1 MTRWARG
8 AVPKAARSPRAGA
21 AVALLLV
28 AAVVVALT
36 TSTGPTSAG
45 STPSGAGK
53 ASGAAT
59 VQRRDLVQTDTES
72 GTLSYSG
79 PQTVYDR
86 LGGTI
91 TWLPQIGQL
100 IRPGQALYDIDN
112 QPIILMNGS
121 TPAYRTLS
129 AATASGPDV
138 LELNR
143 NLVALGFNADAVT
156 INDLWQPATTVGVEL
171 LQGSLGYAE
180 TGSLSLGQVV
190 FLPGDQLVSAVDATL
205 GSAGGAGG
213 TPAAGTS
220 GASGIVATA
229 RPELVGLV
237 TGPAPP
243 NQARHAS
250 NHSRAL
256 QTLSALAALVKVETA
271 QLRAETAQLK
281 AAQKMSSAAKSGGSP
296 SSGGTSSAS
305 GSSSAGASAILQT
318 TSTRLVVT
326 VQLAASTQSE
336 AKLGEHVTVE
346 MPAGNT
352 VDGRITGVSPVA
364 QSSSASGGGG
374 GGSGSGGGAGGGGGA
389 SSPSSTIPVTITLA
403 GQHTGVG
410 LDQAAVSVNF
420 AQRRARHVL
429 SVPVTA
435 LLATSGGQYSVQE
448 AAAPHRLIPV
458 TTGLFAAGYVQI
470 SGPGID
476 PGLLVTDS
484 QG

>member
-129 AATASGPDV
+129 AATALGPDV

-143 NLVALGFNADAVT
+143 NLVAERRAC
-156 INDLWQPATTVGVEL
+156 
-171 LQGSLGYAE
+171 
-180 TGSLSLGQVV
+180 
-190 FLPGDQLVSAVDATL
+190 
-205 GSAGGAGG
+205 
-213 TPAAGTS
+213 
-220 GASGIVATA
+220 TA
-229 RPELVGLV
+229 
-237 TGPAPP
+237 
-243 NQARHAS
+243 
-250 NHSRAL
+250 
-256 QTLSALAALVKVETA
+256 
-271 QLRAETAQLK
+271 
-281 AAQKMSSAAKSGGSP
+281 SAAP
-296 SSGGTSSAS
+296 DHAD
-305 GSSSAGASAILQT
+305 LDQ
-318 TSTRLVVT
+318 
-326 VQLAASTQSE
+326 
-336 AKLGEHVTVE
+336 
-346 MPAGNT
+346 
-352 VDGRITGVSPVA
+352 
-364 QSSSASGGGG
+364 
-374 GGSGSGGGAGGGGGA
+374 
-389 SSPSSTIPVTITLA
+389 TIT
-403 GQHTGVG
+403 
-410 LDQAAVSVNF
+410 S
-420 AQRRARHVL
+420 AQ
-429 SVPVTA
+429 TA
-435 LLATSGGQYSVQE
+435 IPTHIGITRTS
-448 AAAPHRLIPV
+448 A
-458 TTGLFAAGYVQI
+458 
-470 SGPGID
+470 
-476 PGLLVTDS
+476 
-484 QG
+484 